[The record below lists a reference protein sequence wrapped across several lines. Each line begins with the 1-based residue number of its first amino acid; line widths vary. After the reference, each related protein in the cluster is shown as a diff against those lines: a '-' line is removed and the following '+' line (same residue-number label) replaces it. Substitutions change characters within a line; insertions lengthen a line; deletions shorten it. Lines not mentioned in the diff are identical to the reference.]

1 MQYGTDDH
9 PRPMYD
15 NIHVKDVSE
24 HPIYYCQG
32 RIEVWDFIKDKGLNY
47 DRGCA
52 IKYICRAGLKNK
64 DTEIEDLKKA
74 INYLKHE
81 IEHLELSKKT
91 SIS

>member
-32 RIEVWDFIKDKGLNY
+32 RIEDWDFIKDKGLN
-47 DRGCA
+47 
-52 IKYICRAGLKNK
+52 
-64 DTEIEDLKKA
+64 
-74 INYLKHE
+74 
-81 IEHLELSKKT
+81 
-91 SIS
+91 